1 MRVDKGLL
9 SQVVSNLLSN
19 AVKYAESVVDASGK
33 KGKRVRCTLSVD
45 KDIFGRGHHGVRF
58 GVFSSGPPIGS
69 EDAAHIFEEGF
80 RVTES
85 EAREGTG
92 HGLYFVRNVVE
103 VHGGT
108 VGYNPDELGNEF
120 WFYVPA

>member
-1 MRVDKGLL
+1 
-9 SQVVSNLLSN
+9 VSLN
-19 AVKYAESVVDASGK
+19 EDF
-33 KGKRVRCTLSVD
+33 
-45 KDIFGRGHHGVRF
+45 FGRGHHGVRF
-58 GVFSSGPPIGS
+58 GVFSSGPPIDP

-80 RVTES
+80 RISEG

-92 HGLYFVRNVVE
+92 HGLYFVKNVVE

-120 WFYVPA
+120 YFFVPA